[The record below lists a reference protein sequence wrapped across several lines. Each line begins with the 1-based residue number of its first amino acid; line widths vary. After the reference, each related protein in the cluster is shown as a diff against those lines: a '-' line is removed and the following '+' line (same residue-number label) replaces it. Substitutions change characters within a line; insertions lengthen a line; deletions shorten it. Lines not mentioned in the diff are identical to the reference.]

1 MFHNILQIIISFLCI
16 SVNFN
21 SKEKQ
26 IERTKRQQLKKWQ
39 YKLTHTR
46 KYEKKG
52 KTDQKWQKR
61 RNNLK
66 YGNVIV
72 LIIMSR
78 AGNFKK

>member
-1 MFHNILQIIISFLCI
+1 M
-16 SVNFN
+16 NFN

-26 IERTKRQQLKKWQ
+26 IERTKGTSLKNGSIS
-39 YKLTHTR
+39 LLIHISMRR
-46 KYEKKG
+46 KAKQIKNGKKG
-52 KTDQKWQKR
+52 

-66 YGNVIV
+66 HGNVIV